1 MARFQFTNRISATSR
16 DPEVRQLQ
24 QQMQDLVR
32 ALNLQLNDL
41 DAENIAPEF
50 LSRIENEQQS
60 EIQVIKNKEAN
71 VYMGTDGALFKI
83 LE

>member
-1 MARFQFTNRISATSR
+1 MARFRFTNRITANSQNMEIRA
-16 DPEVRQLQ
+16 LQ
-24 QQMQDLVR
+24 QQMQDLVS
-32 ALNLQLNDL
+32 ALNITLNDL
-41 DAENIAPEF
+41 NAENIAPEF
-50 LSRIENEQQS
+50 LSRIENVEQG